1 MAMVIK
7 RFEIYLVNQDKTAPE
22 EAKNT
27 RPGLVISPDE
37 MNLNI
42 QSVII
47 APITSTN
54 VIYPTRISFEL
65 LGKERVI
72 VLDQIRTID
81 KIRLV
86 KRIGKIDEP
95 TQAKVLETLQEMFAE

>member
-1 MAMVIK
+1 MVK
-7 RFEIYLVNQDKTAPE
+7 RFEIYLVNLDKTSPD

-27 RPGLVISPDE
+27 RPGLIISPDD
-37 MNLNI
+37 MNRHI
-42 QSVII
+42 QTVVI

-54 VIYPTRISFEL
+54 VIYPTRIPYDL
-65 LGKERVI
+65 LGKERLI

-86 KRIGKIDEP
+86 KKIGKIDEL
-95 TQAKVLETLQEMFAE
+95 TQTKVLETLQEIFAE

>member
-1 MAMVIK
+1 MAMVK
-7 RFEIYLVNQDKTAPE
+7 RFEIYLVNLDKTAPD

-27 RPGLVISPDE
+27 RPGLIISPDD
-37 MNLNI
+37 MNRHI
-42 QSVII
+42 QTVVI

-54 VIYPTRISFEL
+54 AIYPTRIRFDL
-65 LGKERVI
+65 LGKERLI

-86 KRIGKIDEP
+86 KKIGTIDEL
-95 TQAKVLETLQEMFAE
+95 TQTKVLETLQEIFAE